1 MKALESM
8 TAKMKAAKIYSLSGN
23 TTVDYELQAYAQG
36 LDMVC
41 GELETLQRESFVA
54 TASDYGL
61 ENAEKLLRIGA
72 QENEEERRN
81 AVMKRCAVT
90 PNDFTV
96 GDMERIFAMEGID
109 ARICE
114 RFADQCIYVNC
125 MAASPTEEKKEAVL
139 QTAKNYLPA
148 HLNAELDFRSISWNN
163 IDQVDETFDSHDGAE
178 LVWDSIDYYEN
189 ALLQI

>member
-1 MKALESM
+1 MKALGSM
-8 TAKMKAAKIYSLSGN
+8 TAKMKAAKIYSLRGN

-81 AVMKRCAVT
+81 SVMKRCAVT

-125 MAASPTEEKKEAVL
+125 MDASPTEEKKEAVL

-163 IDQVDETFDSHDGAE
+163 IDGADETFDTKDAFSYTWDAIDGFGGG
-178 LVWDSIDYYEN
+178 VVKI
-189 ALLQI
+189 

>member
-8 TAKMKAAKIYSLSGN
+8 TAKMKAAKIYTLSGN

-114 RFADQCIYVNC
+114 RFTDQCIYVNC
-125 MAASPTEEKKEAVL
+125 MDASPTEEKKEAVL

-163 IDQVDETFDSHDGAE
+163 IDGADETFDTKDAFSYTWDAIDGFGGG
-178 LVWDSIDYYEN
+178 VVKI
-189 ALLQI
+189 

>member
-1 MKALESM
+1 M

-61 ENAEKLLRIGA
+61 ENAEKLLRIEA

-96 GDMERIFAMEGID
+96 GDMERIFAMEGLD

-125 MAASPTEEKKEAVL
+125 MDASTTEEKKEAVL

-163 IDQVDETFDSHDGAE
+163 IDGTDETFDTKDAFSYT
-178 LVWDSIDYYEN
+178 WDAIDDFGGGVVK
-189 ALLQI
+189 I

>member
-8 TAKMKAAKIYSLSGN
+8 IAKMKAAKLYSLSGN
-23 TTVDYELQAYAQG
+23 TTVDCELRAYAQG
-36 LDMVC
+36 FAMVC

-72 QENEEERRN
+72 QGNGEERRN

-96 GDMERIFAMEGID
+96 SDMEQIFAMEGVD

-125 MAASPTEEKKEAVL
+125 MDASFTEKKKEAVL

-163 IDQVDETFDSHDGAE
+163 IDGADETFDTKDAFSYTWDAIDGFGGGM
-178 LVWDSIDYYEN
+178 VKI
-189 ALLQI
+189 